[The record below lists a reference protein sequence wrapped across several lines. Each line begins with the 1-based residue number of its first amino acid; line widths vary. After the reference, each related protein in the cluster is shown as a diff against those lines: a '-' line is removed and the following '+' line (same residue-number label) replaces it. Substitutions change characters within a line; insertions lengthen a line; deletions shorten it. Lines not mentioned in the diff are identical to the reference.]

1 MIDNNEWFVSWFDSK
16 YYHILYSDRTDYE
29 AHNFIYQL
37 KNHLSL
43 DSKEKVLDL
52 GCGRGRHSKTLS
64 EFFKTLD
71 GIDISKE
78 NIDFATSNKS
88 KNQNFYL
95 SDMRNFK
102 MSNSYGYIF
111 NLFTSF
117 GYFDDLSDNVKVLE
131 NCNHHLKKNG
141 LLIIDFLNA
150 NKIKKTIK
158 NIQEIKTISNIIFEI
173 DKYILNNYIFK
184 KIKIIDGDSVL
195 NFVEKV
201 QLFELDDFIKM
212 LEKTG
217 FTEISAFGDYKMNPY
232 RSNSN
237 RLILCAKKR

>member
-37 KNHLSL
+37 KNYLSL

-158 NIQEIKTISNIIFEI
+158 NIQEIKTINNIIFEI

-201 QLFELDDFIKM
+201 QLFELDDFIEM

-232 RSNSN
+232 HSNSN

>member
-117 GYFDDLSDNVKVLE
+117 GYFDELSDNVKVLE

-158 NIQEIKTISNIIFEI
+158 NIQEIKTINNIIFEI

-201 QLFELDDFIKM
+201 QLFELDDFIEM

-232 RSNSN
+232 HSNSN

>member
-1 MIDNNEWFVSWFDSK
+1 MIDNNEWFVNWFDSK
-16 YYHILYSDRTDYE
+16 YYHILYADRSDNE
-29 AHNFIYQL
+29 AHNFIHQL

-43 DSKEKVLDL
+43 DPSEKVLDL
-52 GCGRGRHSKTLS
+52 GCGKGRHSKTLS
-64 EFFKTLD
+64 EFFTTLD

-78 NIDFATSNKS
+78 NIAYAKSNKY

-95 SDMRNFK
+95 SDMRDFK

-117 GYFDDLSDNVKVLE
+117 GYFENLSDNMKVLE

-150 NKIKKTIK
+150 KKIKKTIK
-158 NIQEIKTISNIIFEI
+158 NNHEIKTINNIIFEI
-173 DKYILNNYIFK
+173 DKYILNNYVFK
-184 KIKIIDGDSVL
+184 KIKILDGDSVL
-195 NFVEKV
+195 NFEEKV

-217 FTEISAFGDYKMNPY
+217 FNEISAFGDYQMNPY
-232 RSNSN
+232 SSNSN
-237 RLILCAKKR
+237 RLILSAKKR

>member
-117 GYFDDLSDNVKVLE
+117 GYFDELSDNVKVLE

-150 NKIKKTIK
+150 KKIKKTIK

>member
-1 MIDNNEWFVSWFDSK
+1 
-16 YYHILYSDRTDYE
+16 
-29 AHNFIYQL
+29 
-37 KNHLSL
+37 
-43 DSKEKVLDL
+43 
-52 GCGRGRHSKTLS
+52 
-64 EFFKTLD
+64 
-71 GIDISKE
+71 
-78 NIDFATSNKS
+78 
-88 KNQNFYL
+88 
-95 SDMRNFK
+95 

-150 NKIKKTIK
+150 KKIKKTIK
-158 NIQEIKTISNIIFEI
+158 NIQEIKTINNIIFEI

-201 QLFELDDFIKM
+201 QLFELDDFIEM